1 MCTVSHLRRKSG
13 IITDRLDLTQSVT
26 DCPQRLFIFAA
37 VPRQISCRLERVCM
51 TACRQFTERTVNFLS
66 AALWSVVVWCTQTAE
81 EEDGDDTGKELE
93 KEEEG

>member
-1 MCTVSHLRRKSG
+1 
-13 IITDRLDLTQSVT
+13 
-26 DCPQRLFIFAA
+26 
-37 VPRQISCRLERVCM
+37 M